1 MKGDFTR
8 DTFDL
13 EKHFT
18 RVLMQQGRVQV
29 DADWN
34 EQVSIFTEAIRSLA
48 KDLIGPH
55 GGPGPKPGFKIL
67 KDSSTGSGASPF
79 TIGKGVYYVDG
90 IRVENTTEKVG
101 YYDQLDYRINPSRGQ
116 LPNGDC
122 VVYLDVWERFV
133 SFAEEPAIAEV
144 ALLGPDTCG
153 RAQLVWQ
160 VKVLQIGAGG
170 PATEGPQT
178 VDLGE
183 MLSRVIPKM
192 KAVAA
197 KPLASA
203 EPCAT
208 SPDARY
214 RGLENQLYRVEI
226 HDVTGQSRDG
236 GTLSNVTFKWSRENG
251 SVVFPVKNISGDN
264 VTLAHLGRDPRF
276 GLKVGDWV
284 ELVDDDIVLLEM
296 AQPLRKVMGVDP
308 AKMEVTLDPLPPAST
323 FQFDPKKSG
332 LLRRWD
338 QKESAAAKL
347 NDGALNVEEGKPLAI
362 EDGIEVT
369 FTDRTATYRRGDY
382 WLIPARTA
390 TGDIE
395 WPRDLAGNASSAPP
409 RGIIHHYAPL
419 ALGEFTGTAFTVEK
433 DLRFA
438 FELLA
443 KAVT

>member
-55 GGPGPKPGFKIL
+55 GGPGKDPGFKIVPG
-67 KDSSTGSGASPF
+67 DPAF
-79 TIGKGVYYVDG
+79 TIGQGPYYVDG
-90 IRVENTTEKVG
+90 IRVENTEKAIG
-101 YYDQLDYRINPSRGQ
+101 YYNQPHYPIMQATNQ
-116 LPNGDC
+116 LPDEY

-133 SFAEEPAIAEV
+133 SFAEEPMIAEV

-160 VKVLQIGAGG
+160 VKVLPGSANNYDRLND
-170 PATEGPQT
+170 
-178 VDLGE
+178 VLG
-183 MLSRVIPKM
+183 RVIPAM
-192 KAVAA
+192 KAEAA

-226 HDVTGQSRDG
+226 HDVIGQGRAADG
-236 GTLSNVTFKWSRENG
+236 ALSGVTFKWSRENG
-251 SVVFPVKNISGDN
+251 SVVFPVKNATGDK

-284 ELVDDDIVLLEM
+284 ELIDDDIVLLEL
-296 AQPLRKVMGVDP
+296 AQPLRQVVGID
-308 AKMEVTLDPLPPAST
+308 AARMEVTLAPPLTNAR
-323 FQFDPKKSG
+323 FDPKRHA

-338 QKESAAAKL
+338 QKESASVPL
-347 NDGALNVEEGKPLAI
+347 IGGALKVVEGKLPAIMI

-369 FTDRTATYRRGDY
+369 FDTKKAVYRRGDY

-395 WPRDLAGNASSAPP
+395 WPRESAGTAQLLPP
-409 RGIIHHYAPL
+409 RGITHHYAPL
-419 ALGEFTGTAFTVEK
+419 ALGKVDNNGDFAFG

-438 FELLA
+438 FKPLA
-443 KAVT
+443 EAV